1 MSNSLSDEEQDQML
15 PDDISK
21 IKPGMFVSGW

>member
-1 MSNSLSDEEQDQML
+1 MSDIDSDEDAVSILREDL
-15 PDDISK
+15 P

>member
-1 MSNSLSDEEQDQML
+1 MSDISSDDEENQIL
-15 PDDISK
+15 PEDIPK

>member
-1 MSNSLSDEEQDQML
+1 MSDIESDEDGISVLREDL
-15 PDDISK
+15 P

>member
-1 MSNSLSDEEQDQML
+1 MSDNSSDDEEPQIRPEDL
-15 PDDISK
+15 PK